1 MILKF
6 LLYLY
11 NFLLSILYKPKKVH
25 FLENKNTTLIIHEI
39 IDDEENIIPIKKT
52 ISKNNLI
59 EKETINLIE
68 KETINLIVP
77 IEKKIL
83 KKNSI
88 RGEIIYDKNNNPL
101 GIWIC
106 LSKNVVD
113 YGFYFSKNK

>member
-11 NFLLSILYKPKKVH
+11 NFLLTILYKPKKVH

-39 IDDEENIIPIKKT
+39 IDDEEKNIKPIKKT
-52 ISKNNLI
+52 ISKN
-59 EKETINLIE
+59 NLIE

-88 RGEIIYDKNNNPL
+88 KGEIIYDDDNNPL
-101 GIWIC
+101 GVWIC

>member
-11 NFLLSILYKPKKVH
+11 NFLLNVLYNKPKKVH

-39 IDDEENIIPIKKT
+39 IDDEEKNIIPIKKT
-52 ISKNNLI
+52 VSKNNLI
-59 EKETINLIE
+59 EKEI
-68 KETINLIVP
+68 INLIVP

-83 KKNSI
+83 KNNLIK
-88 RGEIIYDKNNNPL
+88 GEIIYDKNNNPL
-101 GIWIC
+101 GVWIC

-113 YGFYFSKNK
+113 YGFYFSKNTINK

>member
-39 IDDEENIIPIKKT
+39 IDDEEKNIIPIKKT

-59 EKETINLIE
+59 EN
-68 KETINLIVP
+68 ETINLIVP

-88 RGEIIYDKNNNPL
+88 RGEIIYDEDNNPL